1 MSSIQEKSPLRSTG
15 LLRRRQLASCIV
27 TCRRPRE
34 RANADSWMRFRGL
47 ILLALDHYFLSMC
60 VCVCVCCFLLLFVMM
75 TTKEINVVRTT
86 FSSTHDYIFICTSRE
101 KEKFETLTRHAYK
114 KTFFGYL
121 LLRSVAICSACVEM
135 VRLTSFKMHIDIVSY
150 RYANKHV

>member
-60 VCVCVCCFLLLFVMM
+60 VCVCVLLFV
-75 TTKEINVVRTT
+75 V
-86 FSSTHDYIFICTSRE
+86 ICDDDDQRDQC
-101 KEKFETLTRHAYK
+101 
-114 KTFFGYL
+114 
-121 LLRSVAICSACVEM
+121 RSNNF
-135 VRLTSFKMHIDIVSY
+135 L
-150 RYANKHV
+150 